1 VNAGNIVTTSLIGR
15 STSIG
20 SPATFYRLFMER
32 FLRDEALIE
41 RRYDCQAQQLSIAR
55 SLDTRVPGRL
65 SLGLFKAITV
75 CTVRA
80 PRHFT

>member
-1 VNAGNIVTTSLIGR
+1 LAHWRVNVGNIVTTSLIGR

-41 RRYDCQAQQLSIAR
+41 RRYLTAKPNSF
-55 SLDTRVPGRL
+55 P
-65 SLGLFKAITV
+65 
-75 CTVRA
+75 
-80 PRHFT
+80 